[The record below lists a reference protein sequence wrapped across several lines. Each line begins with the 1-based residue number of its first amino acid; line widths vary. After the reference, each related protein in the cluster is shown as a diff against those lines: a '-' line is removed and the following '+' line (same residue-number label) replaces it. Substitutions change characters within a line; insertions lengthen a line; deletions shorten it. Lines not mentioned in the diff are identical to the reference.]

1 MCVPPWVVRACICN
15 KTQTEVRDIS
25 FLSRKAFFISFVSF
39 VSFTESLSFISF
51 LLLLFH
57 LFLSLSI
64 GREGRERQIER
75 ETDSERDLAGLSLSL
90 ALSFSLSLSLS
101 HWPSRKLLLLTG
113 RLRHLVT
120 FALRRMLKMARGG
133 YFASEHLQSAPQ
145 PST

>member
-25 FLSRKAFFISFVSF
+25 FLSRKVFFISFVSF

-64 GREGRERQIER
+64 GREGQERQIER
-75 ETDSERDLAGLSLSL
+75 DRQRERSRRSLSLSGSL
-90 ALSFSLSLSLS
+90 FLSFSLSRSLAVS
-101 HWPSRKLLLLTG
+101 KIAAAHG
-113 RLRHLVT
+113 
-120 FALRRMLKMARGG
+120 ALAPFG
-133 YFASEHLQSAPQ
+133 YFRAQTDA
-145 PST
+145 